1 MTNVCRLPVC
11 LGVLVLVLLACAP
24 LTHGFQRILP
34 PTKAKTTAR
43 PPYHRTLTS
52 LQDGSMRAPL
62 LLLATPSST
71 DVDTDMFN
79 EDTMNASALR
89 NLTFF
94 NFPKDQEPGILCD
107 FLMEIGAC
115 SASIID
121 ADRGTDLEQPLFG
134 EPLVTSSGHQVVAEI
149 DVTQPT
155 DPWEQSLQ
163 WAAPMWNRC
172 NVSAHFPA
180 SVDLNLVLDLV
191 AETFDDD
198 NNESDGNSNTFRYA
212 SLREALVVEQ
222 VPDRD
227 WVVHVQKS
235 WRPIVVANK
244 FVLTFPWHS
253 ETDVEKAIAESR
265 ASSGSGGKSDSI
277 SDSLVQLG
285 LQGGIAFGTGEHPTT
300 QLCLEWIDR
309 VVTQHAA
316 SNKDESSSLPFTV
329 LDYGTGSGVLGMA
342 ACKLAPDVVTAVG
355 IDIDVDAIH
364 IANANA
370 VDNKVAMCSYLP
382 PLVETADDVS
392 KSLMLKAHAH
402 AAGQL
407 RQRGEKADD
416 LLLPASMESATYNVV
431 VANILAGPLVALAP
445 TLATMLQPGGLIGM
459 SGILAPQDDMILEAY
474 AAAGFENL
482 SVEKELGGWI
492 LVTGN
497 KRR

>member
-1 MTNVCRLPVC
+1 MRTPLQ
-11 LGVLVLVLLACAP
+11 LLA
-24 LTHGFQRILP
+24 
-34 PTKAKTTAR
+34 
-43 PPYHRTLTS
+43 S
-52 LQDGSMRAPL
+52 SSSS
-62 LLLATPSST
+62 SST
-71 DVDTDMFN
+71 DADTNANTNMFD
-79 EDTMNASALR
+79 EDTTNVSALR

-107 FLMEIGAC
+107 LLMEIGAC

-121 ADRGTDLEQPLFG
+121 ADRGTDMEQPLFG
-134 EPLVTSSGHQVVAEI
+134 EPLVTSTGQEIVAVI

-198 NNESDGNSNTFRYA
+198 DDDDDGDDDDNENAGDVNTFRYS
-212 SLREALVVEQ
+212 SLRDALVVEQ

-253 ETDVEKAIAESR
+253 ETDVEKAVAESR
-265 ASSGSGGKSDSI
+265 ASNTGNSDNDND

-309 VVTQHAA
+309 VVTQHAT
-316 SNKDESSSLPFTV
+316 SSTDAFTV

-342 ACKLAPDVVTAVG
+342 ACKLAPKVVTAVG

-370 VDNKVAMCSYLP
+370 ADNNVAMRSYLP
-382 PLVETADDVS
+382 PLAETADDVS

-416 LLLPASMESATYNVV
+416 LLLPTSMESATYNVV

-445 TLATMLQPGGLIGM
+445 TLATMLEPGGLIGM

-474 AAAGFENL
+474 GKAGFENL

-497 KRR
+497 KRQ

>member
-1 MTNVCRLPVC
+1 V
-11 LGVLVLVLLACAP
+11 
-24 LTHGFQRILP
+24 
-34 PTKAKTTAR
+34 
-43 PPYHRTLTS
+43 
-52 LQDGSMRAPL
+52 RAPL
-62 LLLATPSST
+62 LLLATSSSST
-71 DVDTDMFN
+71 DADIDTD
-79 EDTMNASALR
+79 TSMNASALR

-134 EPLVTSSGHQVVAEI
+134 EPLVTSSGQQVVA

-198 NNESDGNSNTFRYA
+198 ESEDDNNSNTFRYA
-212 SLREALVVEQ
+212 SLRDALVVEQ

-253 ETDVEKAIAESR
+253 DTDVEKAVAESR
-265 ASSGSGGKSDSI
+265 ASNGGDKIDSDSD

-309 VVTQHAA
+309 VVTQHAT
-316 SNKDESSSLPFTV
+316 SSTDESSFTV

-342 ACKLAPDVVTAVG
+342 ACKLAPNVVTAVG

-370 VDNKVAMCSYLP
+370 VDNNVAMRSYLP

-416 LLLPASMESATYNVV
+416 LLLPTSMESATYHVI

-445 TLATMLQPGGLIGM
+445 TLACMLRPGGLIGM

-474 AAAGFENL
+474 AEAGFENL